1 MDLDLADQV
10 AIVTGGGSG
19 IGAAVVHSL
28 ARLGARIVVA
38 DISLSAAQRVASD
51 VGAAAIAM
59 RADVSEATDAAAMV
73 DTALS
78 QFGSLSIAVNNAG
91 VGMPSKVPVGDAS
104 IEVWRSIMAVNLD
117 GAFLCMREQINA
129 MRKQGNGGAIVN
141 VASVMG
147 AVASPGAAPYVASK
161 HALVGLTKTAA
172 LDYASEGI
180 RVNAVGAGF
189 VDTPLLTG
197 RDPKWIASI
206 AAAHPLGRLAKAEE
220 IASAI
225 AFLCSPAAS
234 FMTGAYVPVDGG
246 YLAR

>member
-1 MDLDLADQV
+1 MNLDLAAQV

-19 IGAAVVHSL
+19 IGAAVAHTL

-38 DISLSAAQRVASD
+38 DVSEAAAQHVASEI
-51 VGAAAIAM
+51 GGAAIAVQ
-59 RADVSEATDAAAMV
+59 ADVTDASDAEKIV
-73 DTALS
+73 DTALKH
-78 QFGSLSIAVNNAG
+78 FGSLDIAVNNAG
-91 VGMPSKVPVGDAS
+91 IGMPVKTPVDDIS
-104 IEVWRSIMAVNLD
+104 TELWHRVMSVNLD
-117 GAFLCMREQINA
+117 GAFLCLRAQVKA
-129 MRKQGNGGAIVN
+129 MRRQGNGGAIVN

-147 AVASPGAAPYVASK
+147 SVASPGAAPYVASK

-197 RDPKWIASI
+197 RDPKWIAAI
-206 AAAHPLGRLAKAEE
+206 AASHPLGRLASADE
-220 IASAI
+220 IASVI

>member
-1 MDLDLADQV
+1 MNLDLAEQV

-19 IGAAVVHSL
+19 IGAAAAHTL

-38 DISLSAAQRVASD
+38 DISEVAAQRVASEI
-51 VGAAAIAM
+51 GIAAIAVQ
-59 RADVSEATDAAAMV
+59 ADVSEASDAEKMV
-73 DTALS
+73 DTALRH
-78 QFGSLSIAVNNAG
+78 FGSLDIAVNNAG
-91 VGMPSKVPVGDAS
+91 IGMPVKTPAADVSTELWHKVMS
-104 IEVWRSIMAVNLD
+104 VNLD
-117 GAFLCMREQINA
+117 GAFLCLRAQVEAI
-129 MRKQGNGGAIVN
+129 RRHGKGGAIVN

-147 AVASPGAAPYVASK
+147 SVASPGAAPYVASK

-172 LDYASEGI
+172 LDYAHEGI

-197 RDPKWIASI
+197 RDPKWIAAI
-206 AAAHPLGRLAKAEE
+206 AASHPLGRLAQADE
-220 IASAI
+220 IAAVI

-246 YLAR
+246 FLAR